1 MSKCAK
7 VLMSRRSFIGV
18 ESAFGILC
26 FATSGNTLA
35 TTSTVTSV
43 TTTVTHLVLLLLKLI
58 LLVVLPVLLIVL
70 MQVLLLVLLQVLG
83 AFDMLCFVTTPGNTL
98 ATTTVTIAT
107 LPVLLLLNCY

>member
-35 TTSTVTSV
+35 TTSTVTTI

-58 LLVVLPVLLIVL
+58 LLVVLPVL
-70 MQVLLLVLLQVLG
+70 QVLLLVLLQVMG
-83 AFDMLCFVTTPGNTL
+83 AFDMSCFVTPGNTL
-98 ATTTVTIAT
+98 ATTTVTTT

>member
-7 VLMSRRSFIGV
+7 VLMSRLSFIGV

-26 FATSGNTLA
+26 FATSANTLA
-35 TTSTVTSV
+35 TTSTVTTI

-58 LLVVLPVLLIVL
+58 LLVVLPVLLLVL
-70 MQVLLLVLLQVLG
+70 VQVLLLVLLQVLG
-83 AFDMLCFVTTPGNTL
+83 AFDMSCFVTPGNTL